1 MAAVLHDSHHPTKQ
15 CTSASCCSPSRL
27 WKSIQSMIANDS
39 RDAFTTLSQ
48 DPERAPHLTRVLLTL
63 RAANDPLL
71 FPASHKHRVIQFDLP
86 IRSEAVRKF
95 GKQVTDLNAL
105 QLALLQRRDGMAHLI
120 LGFLRQTASPKEVQ
134 IFVNHLWGQRN
145 SSLHVACFLNMPRL
159 VRLLLDCGA
168 DPAFRNAR
176 NLGPVDC
183 SHPDCL
189 SALGPQSLTRKTSST
204 ATSIATITNRP
215 RAASSAAAISTATTT
230 TKTTT
235 AIAKIT
241 VTVPSAPRQSSV
253 QPLPSLLMKKAVQ
266 GTEEA
271 REPIRLPIPQD
282 YFASVQIDQKKRL
295 GAQQDTIYPVTDD
308 LISRPTLSPLSFSSS
323 SSTSSFSSLSSV
335 EEPIQ
340 DTAKAASSTPLDRCW
355 SPPALPSAPSPASE
369 WDSWAIQGSLK
380 LPRPSCFPSV
390 PTDYQ
395 HQAAEEDADEEA
407 EEAED
412 DEDEDDEDED
422 EDEDEENVVTVVE
435 EIEGENRPTVSE
447 KHTHPPRQVHFMPQ
461 IVLVDAC
468 VRGDLTELTEIIDRT
483 IEQSGIFSMRH
494 TTGDVH
500 NRSLLHLALMHG
512 HESVVRYLV
521 QDANINM
528 NHPDNDGWTALH
540 YAAALGLWDSLEY
553 LASCKEANLQAKT
566 QHGLCIQDCP
576 ESPVDRKRCRF
587 MIERAIKR
595 ASRPTRPRSA
605 TAPPRPSKKLTL

>member
-189 SALGPQSLTRKTSST
+189 SALGPQ
-204 ATSIATITNRP
+204 N
-215 RAASSAAAISTATTT
+215 
-230 TKTTT
+230 
-235 AIAKIT
+235 
-241 VTVPSAPRQSSV
+241 
-253 QPLPSLLMKKAVQ
+253 
-266 GTEEA
+266 
-271 REPIRLPIPQD
+271 

-380 LPRPSCFPSV
+380 LPRP
-390 PTDYQ
+390 
-395 HQAAEEDADEEA
+395 
-407 EEAED
+407 
-412 DEDEDDEDED
+412 
-422 EDEDEENVVTVVE
+422 
-435 EIEGENRPTVSE
+435 SE

-576 ESPVDRKRCRF
+576 ESPVDRKRCRCKYIVLVELF
-587 MIERAIKR
+587 RYCL
-595 ASRPTRPRSA
+595 S
-605 TAPPRPSKKLTL
+605 L

>member
-1 MAAVLHDSHHPTKQ
+1 MAAVLNDSPHPTKQ

-27 WKSIQSMIANDS
+27 WKSIQTMIATDA
-39 RDAFTTLSQ
+39 RDAFATLSQ

-86 IRSEAVRKF
+86 IRAEAVRKF
-95 GKQVTDLNAL
+95 GKPVTDLNAI

-120 LGFLRQTASPKEVQ
+120 LGFLRQTASPKEVKV
-134 IFVNHLWGQRN
+134 FVNHLWGQRN
-145 SSLHVACFLNMPRL
+145 SSLQVACFLNMPRL

-168 DPAFRNAR
+168 DPTFRNAR

-189 SALGPQSLTRKTSST
+189 SALGPQSPVKKTSV
-204 ATSIATITNRP
+204 AMPTITSRP
-215 RAASSAAAISTATTT
+215 RAASSAAAIST
-230 TKTTT
+230 TT
-235 AIAKIT
+235 AIATIT
-241 VTVPSAPRQSSV
+241 NPPRQSAV
-253 QPLPSLLMKKAVQ
+253 QPLPSLLMKKAAQ
-266 GTEEA
+266 GTDEA
-271 REPIRLPIPQD
+271 REPIRLPIPQE
-282 YFASVQIDQKKRL
+282 YFASVHIGQKKRP
-295 GAQQDTIYPVTDD
+295 GHHQDIYPVPDD
-308 LISRPTLSPLSFSSS
+308 LLSRPSLSPLSFSSS

-340 DTAKAASSTPLDRCW
+340 DTPKPASSAPVDRCW
-355 SPPALPSAPSPASE
+355 SPPVLGSGPPSSE
-369 WDSWAIQGSLK
+369 WDGWTDESALK

-395 HQAAEEDADEEA
+395 HQAAEEDADEEDDD
-407 EEAED
+407 D
-412 DEDEDDEDED
+412 DEEDWTI
-422 EDEDEENVVTVVE
+422 EE
-435 EIEGENRPTVSE
+435 
-447 KHTHPPRQVHFMPQ
+447 KLAPPRQVHFMPQ
-461 IVLVDAC
+461 IVLIDAC
-468 VRGDLTELTEIIDRT
+468 VRGDLPELTEIIDRT

-500 NRSLLHLALMHG
+500 DRSLLHLALMHG
-512 HESVVRYLV
+512 HESMVRYLV
-521 QDANINM
+521 KEANINM
-528 NHPDNDGWTALH
+528 NHPDNDGKTFIKRLVCVVLTIALGWTALH

-595 ASRPTRPRSA
+595 ASRTTRPRSS